1 MTVDH
6 ILAAKGRDVI
16 TIPPHRTLDEA
27 VKLLAEKHIGA
38 LVVAGADRK
47 VLGIITERD
56 LVKVLA
62 RRGAVAFGEAVSA
75 HMTSNVR
82 TCHGGF
88 LVNDVMEIMTLGK
101 FRHVPVVEDD
111 VLVGIISIG
120 DVVKHR
126 LAEVEREHQVLREY
140 IATA

>member
-1 MTVDH
+1 MSVDR
-6 ILAAKGRDVI
+6 ILAMKGGDVV

-56 LVKVLA
+56 IVRVLA
-62 RRGAVAFGEAVSA
+62 KEGAVAFSEAVSA
-75 HMTSNVR
+75 HMTANVR
-82 TCHGGF
+82 TCTGSF
-88 LVNDVMEIMTLGK
+88 LVNDVMELMTLGK
-101 FRHVPVVEDD
+101 FRHVPVVENG

-126 LAEVEREHQVLREY
+126 LAEVEHEHQILREY